1 MLSDDLIQ
9 EITDRLH
16 TSIKTDTINR
26 QVISLA
32 DSIRAGSEFKVLY

>member
-9 EITDRLH
+9 VITDRLH
-16 TSIKTDTINR
+16 TSISTEIINR

-32 DSIRAGSEFKVLY
+32 DSIRTGSDFKVLY